1 MYGIFFIKSCVQKG
15 NSLPLL
21 YLENMPRERS
31 VKFEW
36 DTSGDGLYYCVI
48 DENIDVIKTNAE
60 LVVSRNVKL
69 GH

>member
-1 MYGIFFIKSCVQKG
+1 
-15 NSLPLL
+15 
-21 YLENMPRERS
+21 MPRERS